1 MLGARCMACTTMV
14 CILKRRLDTL
24 CPANPQ
30 NALVIGTDAM
40 IAFQIVS
47 NATISFIGRF
57 IMNLLNDFRNLF
69 IFSGAIADAPG
80 CPPVIG
86 CSGNMKNPACSFNR
100 VSKLC
105 VTLTNRCI
113 QLLLPYFR

>member
-1 MLGARCMACTTMV
+1 MTCTAMIR
-14 CILKRRLDTL
+14 ILNRRLNAL

-30 NALVIGTDAM
+30 NTLVIDIYVM
-40 IAFQIVS
+40 IAFQIVT
-47 NATISFIGRF
+47 NAAVALVGRF
-57 IMNLLNDFRNLF
+57 LVNLLNDLCDLF

-105 VTLTNRCI
+105 VTVTNRCI
-113 QLLLPYFR
+113 QMLLLYLR

>member
-1 MLGARCMACTTMV
+1 MLRVSSMACASMV
-14 CILKRRLDTL
+14 RMLNRRLDAL

-40 IAFQIVS
+40 IAFQIVT
-47 NATISFIGRF
+47 NAAVALVGRF
-57 IMNLLNDFRNLF
+57 LVNLLNDLCDLF

>member
-1 MLGARCMACTTMV
+1 MIR
-14 CILKRRLDTL
+14 ILNRRLNAL

-30 NALVIGTDAM
+30 NTLVIDIYVM
-40 IAFQIVS
+40 IAFQIVT
-47 NATISFIGRF
+47 NAAVALVGRF
-57 IMNLLNDFRNLF
+57 LVNLLNDLCDLF

-86 CSGNMKNPACSFNR
+86 SSGNMKNPAGSFNR
-100 VSKLC
+100 ISEFSMA
-105 VTLTNRCI
+105 VTNCCI

>member
-14 CILKRRLDTL
+14 CILNRRLDTL

-69 IFSGAIADAPG
+69 ICSGTIANAPG

-86 CSGNMKNPACSFNR
+86 SSGNMKNPAGSFNR
-100 VSKLC
+100 ISEFSMA
-105 VTLTNRCI
+105 VTNCCI
-113 QLLLPYFR
+113 QLLLSYFR

>member
-1 MLGARCMACTTMV
+1 MTCTAMIR
-14 CILKRRLDTL
+14 ILNRRLNAL

-30 NALVIGTDAM
+30 NTLVIDIYVM

-47 NATISFIGRF
+47 NGTISFIGRF

-69 IFSGAIADAPG
+69 ICSGTIANAPG

-86 CSGNMKNPACSFNR
+86 SSGNMKNPAGSFNR
-100 VSKLC
+100 ISELSMA
-105 VTLTNRCI
+105 VTNCCI

>member
-1 MLGARCMACTTMV
+1 MIR
-14 CILKRRLDTL
+14 ILNRRLNAL

-30 NALVIGTDAM
+30 NTLVIDIYGMIARQLVTNAAVALV
-40 IAFQIVS
+40 
-47 NATISFIGRF
+47 GRF
-57 IMNLLNDFRNLF
+57 LVNLLNDLCDLF

-86 CSGNMKNPACSFNR
+86 CSGNMKNPAGSFNR
-100 VSKLC
+100 ISELSMA
-105 VTLTNRCI
+105 VTNCCI

>member
-1 MLGARCMACTTMV
+1 MTCTAMIR
-14 CILKRRLDTL
+14 ILNRRLNAL

-47 NATISFIGRF
+47 NTTISFIGRF

-69 IFSGAIADAPG
+69 ICSGTIANAPG

-113 QLLLPYFR
+113 QLLLPYLR